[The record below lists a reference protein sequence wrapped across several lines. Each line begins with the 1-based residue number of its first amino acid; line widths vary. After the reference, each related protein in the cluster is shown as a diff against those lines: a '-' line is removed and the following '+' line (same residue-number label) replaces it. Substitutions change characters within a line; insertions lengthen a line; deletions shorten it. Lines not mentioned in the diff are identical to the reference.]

1 MLNVIEVIEAKLQAQ
16 KDEIFFKD
24 LEIKDLKTKLA
35 LAEAEIKRLEN
46 IIAEDVTKGAT
57 E

>member
-1 MLNVIEVIEAKLQAQ
+1 MLNVIEVIEAKLQEQ

-24 LEIKDLKTKLA
+24 LEIKDLKNKLTI
-35 LAEAEIKRLEN
+35 AEAEIKHLEN